1 MFAIDEKI
9 RIEREHGV
17 LVMEFSHPY
26 NARVSKGDWLVLI
39 FPVQCPKGRHMVLNA
54 KTNFESAIFE
64 KPE

>member
-1 MFAIDEKI
+1 MAPTPLTLAETAS
-9 RIEREHGV
+9 V
-17 LVMEFSHPY
+17 V
-26 NARVSKGDWLVLI
+26 NARVSKGHWLVLI